1 MIEINSTLDSV
12 EERNSELEDNS
23 EEITQNV
30 AQKDRETQTVKEQIR
45 DDEGQVRKSQSN
57 ESSRGKE

>member
-1 MIEINSTLDSV
+1 MTGINSILDSV

-23 EEITQNV
+23 EEITQNA
-30 AQKDRETQTVKEQIR
+30 AQKDREMQTIKKQIR
-45 DDEGQVRKSQSN
+45 DNGGPVRKSQCD